1 MDESIEKEELGL
13 GFGAA
18 VMGAGMLIWDSA
30 PIRGTV
36 LCLISMV
43 IIRRYAI
50 RGGYWMW

>member
-1 MDESIEKEELGL
+1 MNKYEIGL
-13 GFGAA
+13 GIGAA
-18 VMGAGMLIWDSA
+18 VMGTGMLIWDSA

-50 RGGYWMW
+50 RGGFWMW